1 MKTNQHFIFDDII
14 NGDYLSI
21 TEDIQSILDTG
32 TSAKS
37 ILRDELIPAMAEV
50 GRRFEVGE
58 FYLPEMLVA
67 ARTMQKGL
75 NIIKPM
81 LMKMKLKS
89 SGRIAIGTVSGDLH
103 DIGKNIVSTML
114 EGAGFE
120 IIDLGTDV
128 KPGIFIETV
137 SRHNVNLIAMSALLT
152 TTMTNMDTTIRAV
165 EESGLR
171 EQVKIL
177 IGGAPVTREYALKIG
192 ADGYAEN
199 ASQAVRVARKLINQ

>member
-75 NIIKPM
+75 NILKPM